1 MFLSLK
7 EFVRRSVHKVKNT
20 AAGEDVNIKNN
31 NYVVANTYANRLV
44 ECCTSLTFYSLQI
57 E

>member
-20 AAGEDVNIKNN
+20 AAGEDVIKNN
-31 NYVVANTYANRLV
+31 SYVVANTYANRLV